1 MESYFAKIAEII
13 TVYLDEIIK
22 FDATVDY
29 TERSG
34 EQSEIISMS
43 EKESQNS
50 TLRPANIS

>member
-1 MESYFAKIAEII
+1 MESYFAKIAEIV

-34 EQSEIISMS
+34 EQSEII